1 MSEEGFLQGCRKR
14 FEFEGEI
21 GSGENDGSIPLVDV
35 RDLIG
40 EVVFWVGGILKFH
53 NKFFDGLK

>member
-21 GSGENDGSIPLVDV
+21 GSGENYRAVSLVDV
-35 RDLIG
+35 LNLIG
-40 EVVFWVGGILKFH
+40 EVVFVVTGVLKFH